1 MLRSLSIVGSLTLLS
16 RILGFVRDIV
26 IATLFGATAGA
37 DAFLVAFKIPN
48 FMRRLFAEGAF
59 SQAFVPVLSEYKTN
73 SPEKVQSL
81 IDHVAGTLGF
91 VLLILTI
98 LGIVFAPYLIM
109 LFAPGFVDEP
119 HKYQLAVDML
129 RITFPY
135 LLFVSLT
142 AFVAGI
148 LNSYDHFSSPAFS
161 PIILNICMI
170 AASLGFTQYFQE
182 PILALAWGVLISG
195 ILQLGFQLPFLSK
208 LHLMPIPRLKKEP
221 NEGVKKIL
229 TLMLPVLF
237 SVSVGQISLL
247 ISTLMASF
255 LVTGSIAWLYYA
267 DRLLEFP
274 IGVFGVALATVVLP
288 KLSRLA
294 AQNAQEDYNKTLDW
308 SLKWVFL
315 VGVPSTLGLIFLSKP
330 IFVTLFY
337 RGQFG
342 LHDVDMSA
350 QALMAYSIG
359 LLGFVLVKI
368 LASGFFARQDT
379 TTPTKV
385 AFISIV
391 SNIVL
396 NFILIWFLAHVGLAL
411 ATALSAILN
420 AGLLYFYLR
429 KQNAFRPLHGWGL
442 FLGRITVASI
452 VMIALLI
459 WFVPALENWWQWNS
473 GMRFLQLGMWV
484 GLAMVVYFFILW
496 SSGLSFKTLLRPDV
510 LNK

>member
-1 MLRSLSIVGSLTLLS
+1 MLRSLSVVGSLTLLS

-91 VLLILTI
+91 VLLILTV

-142 AFVAGI
+142 AFAAGI

-161 PIILNICMI
+161 PVIMNVCMI

-182 PILALAWGVLISG
+182 PILALAWSVLISG
-195 ILQLGFQLPFLSK
+195 ILQFGFQLPFLSK

-221 NEGVKKIL
+221 DEGVKKIL
-229 TLMLPVLF
+229 NLMLPVLF

-288 KLSRLA
+288 KLSGLA
-294 AQNAQEDYNKTLDW
+294 ARNAQEDYNKTLDW

-342 LHDVDMSA
+342 LNDVEMSA

-359 LLGFVLVKI
+359 LLGFVLIKI

-379 TTPTKV
+379 KTPTKV

-396 NFILIWFLAHVGLAL
+396 NFVLIWSLKHVGLAL
-411 ATALSAILN
+411 ATALSATLN

-429 KQNAFRPLHGWGL
+429 KQDAFQPLKGWGL
-442 FLGRITVASI
+442 FLGRIAIASI
-452 VMIALLI
+452 VMIALLV
-459 WFVPALENWWQWNS
+459 WFVPNLENWLQWSS
-473 GMRFLQLGMWV
+473 GMRFLQLGIWV
-484 GLAMVVYFFILW
+484 CSAMIVYFFILW
-496 SSGLSFKTLLRPDV
+496 ISGLRFKTLLRP
-510 LNK
+510 

>member
-1 MLRSLSIVGSLTLLS
+1 MLRSLSVVGSLTLLS

-59 SQAFVPVLSEYKTN
+59 SQAFVPVLSEYKNN

-91 VLLILTI
+91 ILVILTV

-119 HKYQLAVDML
+119 HKYQMAVDML

-142 AFVAGI
+142 AFAAGI

-161 PIILNICMI
+161 PVILNLCMI
-170 AASLGFTQYFQE
+170 AAALGFSQYFQE
-182 PILALAWGVLISG
+182 PILALAWSVLISG
-195 ILQLGFQLPFLSK
+195 ILQFAFQLPFLNK
-208 LHLMPIPRLKKEP
+208 LHLMPVPRLKREQD
-221 NEGVKKIL
+221 EGVKKIL
-229 TLMLPVLF
+229 NLMLPVLF

-288 KLSRLA
+288 KLSGLA
-294 AQNAQEDYNKTLDW
+294 ARNAQEDYNKTLDW

-315 VGVPSTLGLIFLSKP
+315 VGVPSTLGLIFLSKQ

-342 LHDVDMSA
+342 LNDVEMSA

-359 LLGFVLVKI
+359 LLGFVLIKI

-379 TTPTKV
+379 KTPTKV

-396 NFILIWFLAHVGLAL
+396 NFVLIWSLAHVGLAL

-420 AGLLYFYLR
+420 AGLLYFYLI
-429 KQNAFRPLHGWGL
+429 KQNAFQPLKGWGL
-442 FLGRITVASI
+442 FLGRIKLASI
-452 VMIALLI
+452 VMISLLI
-459 WFVPALENWWQWNS
+459 WFVPALEHWLQWKTT
-473 GMRFLQLGMWV
+473 MRFLQLGIWV
-484 GLAMVVYFFILW
+484 SAAIFVYFFILW
-496 SSGLSFKTLLRPDV
+496 ISGLRFKALLRP
-510 LNK
+510 

>member
-1 MLRSLSIVGSLTLLS
+1 MLRSLSVVGSLTLLS

-26 IATLFGATAGA
+26 IASLFGATAGA

-59 SQAFVPVLSEYKTN
+59 SQAFVPVLSEYKNN

-91 VLLILTI
+91 ILVILTV

-119 HKYQLAVDML
+119 HKYQMAVDML

-142 AFVAGI
+142 AFAAGI

-161 PIILNICMI
+161 PVILNLCMI
-170 AASLGFTQYFQE
+170 AAALGFTQYFQE
-182 PILALAWGVLISG
+182 PILALAWSVLISG
-195 ILQLGFQLPFLSK
+195 ILQFVFQLPFLK
-208 LHLMPIPRLKKEP
+208 QLHLMPVPRLKKKQD
-221 NEGVKKIL
+221 EGVKKIL
-229 TLMLPVLF
+229 SLMLPVLF

-247 ISTLMASF
+247 IGTLMASF
-255 LVTGSIAWLYYA
+255 LATGSIAWLYYA

-288 KLSRLA
+288 KLSGLA
-294 AQNAQEDYNKTLDW
+294 AKNAQEDYNKTLDW
-308 SLKWVFL
+308 SLRWVFL
-315 VGVPSTLGLIFLSKP
+315 VGVPSTLGLIFLSKQ

-342 LHDVDMSA
+342 LNDVEMSA

-359 LLGFVLVKI
+359 LLGFVLIKI

-379 TTPTKV
+379 KTPTKV

-391 SNIVL
+391 TNIIL
-396 NFILIWFLAHVGLAL
+396 NFILIWSLAHVGLAL
-411 ATALSAILN
+411 ATALAAILN
-420 AGLLYFYLR
+420 AGLLYFYLL
-429 KQNAFRPLHGWGL
+429 KQNAFQPLKGWWL
-442 FLGRITVASI
+442 FLGRITIASLL
-452 VMIALLI
+452 MIGLLI
-459 WFVPALENWWQWNS
+459 WFVPALEHWLEWKTT
-473 GMRFLQLGMWV
+473 MRFLQLGIWV
-484 GLAMVVYFFILW
+484 SVAIFVYFFILW
-496 SSGLSFKTLLRPDV
+496 ISGLRFKALLRP
-510 LNK
+510 

>member
-1 MLRSLSIVGSLTLLS
+1 MLRSLSVVGSLTLLS

-59 SQAFVPVLSEYKTN
+59 SQAFVPVLSEYKNN

-91 VLLILTI
+91 ILVILTV

-119 HKYQLAVDML
+119 HKYQMAVDML

-142 AFVAGI
+142 AFAGGI
-148 LNSYDHFSSPAFS
+148 LNSYGHFSSPAFS
-161 PIILNICMI
+161 PVILNLCMI
-170 AASLGFTQYFQE
+170 AAALGFSQYFQE
-182 PILALAWGVLISG
+182 PILALAWSVLISG
-195 ILQLGFQLPFLSK
+195 ILQFAFQLPFLNK
-208 LHLMPIPRLKKEP
+208 LHLMPIPRLKKEQD
-221 NEGVKKIL
+221 EGVKKIL
-229 TLMLPVLF
+229 NLMLPVLF

-288 KLSRLA
+288 KLSGLA
-294 AQNAQEDYNKTLDW
+294 ARNAQEDYNKTLDW

-315 VGVPSTLGLIFLSKP
+315 VGVPSTLGLIFLSKQ

-337 RGQFG
+337 RGKFG
-342 LHDVDMSA
+342 LNDVEMSA
-350 QALMAYSIG
+350 YALMAYSIG
-359 LLGFVLVKI
+359 LLGFVLIKI

-379 TTPTKV
+379 KTPTKV

-396 NFILIWFLAHVGLAL
+396 NFILIWSLKHIGLAL

-420 AGLLYFYLR
+420 AGLLYFYLI
-429 KQNAFRPLHGWGL
+429 KQNAFRPLKGWGL
-442 FLGRITVASI
+442 FFGRITIASI
-452 VMIALLI
+452 VMISLLI
-459 WFVPALENWWQWNS
+459 WFVPALEHWLQWKTT
-473 GMRFLQLGMWV
+473 MRFLQLGIWV
-484 GLAMVVYFFILW
+484 SVAMFVYFFVLW
-496 SSGLSFKTLLRPDV
+496 ISGLRFKALLRP
-510 LNK
+510 

>member
-1 MLRSLSIVGSLTLLS
+1 MLRSLSVVGSLTLLS

-59 SQAFVPVLSEYKTN
+59 SQAFVPVLSEYKNN

-91 VLLILTI
+91 ILIILTV
-98 LGIVFAPYLIM
+98 LGIIFAPYLIM

-142 AFVAGI
+142 AFAAGI

-161 PIILNICMI
+161 PVILNLCMI
-170 AASLGFTQYFQE
+170 AAALGFSQYFQE
-182 PILALAWGVLISG
+182 PILALAWSVLISG
-195 ILQLGFQLPFLSK
+195 ILQFVFQLPFLSK
-208 LHLMPIPRLKKEP
+208 LHLMPVPRLKKEQD
-221 NEGVKKIL
+221 EGVKKIL
-229 TLMLPVLF
+229 NLMLPVLF

-288 KLSRLA
+288 RLSGLA
-294 AQNAQEDYNKTLDW
+294 ARNAQEDYNKTLDW

-342 LHDVDMSA
+342 LNDVEMSA

-359 LLGFVLVKI
+359 LLGFVLIKI

-379 TTPTKV
+379 KTPTKV
-385 AFISIV
+385 AFISIM

-396 NFILIWFLAHVGLAL
+396 NFVLIWSLKHVGLAL
-411 ATALSAILN
+411 ATALSATLN

-429 KQNAFRPLHGWGL
+429 KQNAFQPLKGWGL
-442 FLGRITVASI
+442 FLGRITIASI

-459 WFVPALENWWQWNS
+459 WFVPALENWLQWGS
-473 GMRFLQLGMWV
+473 GMRFLQLGIWV
-484 GLAMVVYFFILW
+484 CSAMIVYFFMLW
-496 SSGLSFKTLLRPDV
+496 ISGLRFKVLLRP
-510 LNK
+510 

>member
-1 MLRSLSIVGSLTLLS
+1 MLRSLSVVGSLTLLS

-59 SQAFVPVLSEYKTN
+59 SQAFVPVLSEYKNN

-91 VLLILTI
+91 ILIILTV

-142 AFVAGI
+142 AFAAGI

-161 PIILNICMI
+161 PVILNLCMI
-170 AASLGFTQYFQE
+170 AAALGFSQYFQE
-182 PILALAWGVLISG
+182 PILALAWSVLISG
-195 ILQLGFQLPFLSK
+195 ILQFVFQLPFLSK
-208 LHLMPIPRLKKEP
+208 LHLMPVPRLKKEQD
-221 NEGVKKIL
+221 EGVKKIL
-229 TLMLPVLF
+229 NLMLPVLF

-288 KLSRLA
+288 RLSGLA
-294 AQNAQEDYNKTLDW
+294 ARNAQEDYNKTLDW

-342 LHDVDMSA
+342 LNDVEMSA

-359 LLGFVLVKI
+359 LLGFVLIKI

-379 TTPTKV
+379 KTPTKV

-396 NFILIWFLAHVGLAL
+396 NFVLIWSLKHVGLAL
-411 ATALSAILN
+411 ATALSATLN

-429 KQNAFRPLHGWGL
+429 KQNAFQPLKGWGL
-442 FLGRITVASI
+442 FLGRITIASV

-459 WFVPALENWWQWNS
+459 WFVPVLENWLQWGS
-473 GMRFLQLGMWV
+473 GMRFLQLGIWV
-484 GLAMVVYFFILW
+484 CSAMIVYFFMLW
-496 SSGLSFKTLLRPDV
+496 ISGLRFKTLLRP
-510 LNK
+510 

>member
-1 MLRSLSIVGSLTLLS
+1 MLRSLSVVGSLTLLS

-59 SQAFVPVLSEYKTN
+59 SQAFVPVLSEYKNN

-91 VLLILTI
+91 ILIILTV

-142 AFVAGI
+142 AFAAGI

-161 PIILNICMI
+161 PVILNLCMI
-170 AASLGFTQYFQE
+170 AAALGFSQYFQE
-182 PILALAWGVLISG
+182 PILALAWSVLISG
-195 ILQLGFQLPFLSK
+195 ILQFVFQLPFLSK
-208 LHLMPIPRLKKEP
+208 LHLMPVPRLKKEQD
-221 NEGVKKIL
+221 EGVKKIL
-229 TLMLPVLF
+229 NLMLPVLF

-288 KLSRLA
+288 RLSGLA
-294 AQNAQEDYNKTLDW
+294 ARNAQEDYNKTLDW

-342 LHDVDMSA
+342 LNDVEMSA

-359 LLGFVLVKI
+359 LLGFVLIKI

-379 TTPTKV
+379 KTPTKV

-396 NFILIWFLAHVGLAL
+396 NFVLIWSLKHVGLAL
-411 ATALSAILN
+411 ATALAAILN

-429 KQNAFRPLHGWGL
+429 KQNAFQPLKGWGL
-442 FLGRITVASI
+442 FLGRITIASV

-459 WFVPALENWWQWNS
+459 WFVPVLENWLQWGS
-473 GMRFLQLGMWV
+473 GMRFLQLGIWV
-484 GLAMVVYFFILW
+484 CSAMIVYFFMLW
-496 SSGLSFKTLLRPDV
+496 ISGLRFKTLLRP
-510 LNK
+510 